1 MNIEQAE
8 KILREEYGLD
18 CVSAN
23 PCTPDLD
30 DPEYNGSTVAEYEDE
45 RGNKYVFVMYDKN
58 GNIWGVETDGF
69 SDEVALELEKR
80 LNR

>member
-8 KILREEYGLD
+8 RILQDEYGLD

-23 PCTPDLD
+23 SCTPDID
-30 DPEYNGSTVAEYEDE
+30 NPEYNGSTIAEYEDE
-45 RGNKYVFVMYDKN
+45 RGDKYVFVMYDKN
-58 GNIWGVETDGF
+58 GTIWGVESDGF
-69 SDEVALELEKR
+69 SDEIAQELEKR